1 MGGRGSRPPNFFT
14 ASAKIAEI
22 RAPTVR
28 EGYTRRL
35 PQPFP
40 NGRGSVQLF
49 HALWR
54 RPRRHGWLLKVP
66 PIKGGVGGCPSGF
79 PCHVRHRTSPCTPFE
94 GEIVFIFGGTARR
107 HGRLPC
113 SYLYQF

>member
-66 PIKGGVGGCPSGF
+66 PIKGGVGGVLRVSRAMFATGHPPARPSKGK
-79 PCHVRHRTSPCTPFE
+79 
-94 GEIVFIFGGTARR
+94 
-107 HGRLPC
+107 
-113 SYLYQF
+113 